1 MAAWAGDGVPLP
13 DPGWVWVSVVVVPGT
28 EDFSGLLF
36 YPWTRPRWAERA
48 IKDVLPAYEAVFRRA
63 FSP

>member
-1 MAAWAGDGVPLP
+1 MDGVLLP
-13 DPGWVWVSVVVVPGT
+13 DPGWVWGAVEVLRGAGA
-28 EDFSGLLF
+28 FSGLLV